1 MGDVLKNPHRL
12 KILEILSQKRVA
24 SIKEIADALGL
35 SLPTVYYHLELLK
48 GCVSKTTRGEFEITE
63 EGLRLY
69 TESLKKRAGPR
80 SIVGVTFVYSLFSSI
95 ARRPLRFLP
104 AALAVAAV
112 EYLICRALLF
122 EPRLIGFSRSLQ
134 IEALPYTVPLNIL
147 VVLAILEVMAFAVT
161 RRTGG
166 ELPLLNGVI
175 LSRVPLWLALIDPLL
190 GFNSSYFS
198 ISILAISQLVSIYL
212 LSASISLSK
221 GIRQEVSIIM
231 CLALLYLNLLA
242 GAF

>member
-24 SIKEIADALGL
+24 SIKEIADTLGL

-48 GCVSKTTRGEFEITE
+48 GCVSKTARGEFEITE

-69 TESLKKRAGPR
+69 TESLKKRASPR
-80 SIVGVTFVYSLFSSI
+80 SIAGAPFVYSFFSSA
-95 ARRPLRFLP
+95 ARRPSRFLP
-104 AALAVAAV
+104 AALAVAAL

-134 IEALPYTVPLNIL
+134 IEALPFAVPLNIL
-147 VVLAILEVMAFAVT
+147 IVFAILEAMAFAVT
-161 RRTGG
+161 KRTGG

-175 LSRVPLWLALIDPLL
+175 LSRVPLWLALIDPIL
-190 GFNSSYFS
+190 GVNSSYFS
-198 ISILAISQLVSIYL
+198 IALLAVSQLISIYL

-231 CLALLYLNLLA
+231 CLVLLYLNLLL
-242 GAF
+242 GTF